1 MKFAKELEQDLVPEW
16 RIKYLNYKA
25 GKKYVKA
32 VSRAINRANGSPL
45 NNNNNNNNAAKIEN
59 RITSSLFHGHSPF
72 HSQKHAAHSKGPNQ
86 NHPNERTS
94 LRDSPAPV
102 GSARQKP
109 VTTPARSIPAAV
121 QSDRRGM
128 NDGSSDLQYGSFVHT
143 PPHYETGNPLG
154 RKTTFELPGPAMRVP
169 SHQNDTSPQAVSM
182 QEEAPTAR
190 QTIQRSTSMI
200 AGAPVAAGTPAAT
213 DHERTPSSL
222 RLPHPATIGP
232 GYNASPRAGLRRLF
246 STASPLNR
254 VGTNPEYGLQGLAL
268 DVVRQ
273 KEKEFF
279 EFLDSELQKVE
290 AFYKLKEDQ
299 AGERLALL
307 KEQLHEMRNRRTQ
320 ELHAQKR
327 QAEID
332 FLNGNQ
338 GDRDGPQKG
347 PLKGPLGWIDPV
359 KSKIFRPGPNSRAL
373 SKMAQTPA
381 MRPAEGGD
389 ATRDYIRRPYEHDVP
404 YRTAKRKLKLA
415 LQEFYRGL
423 ELLKSYA
430 LLNRTA
436 FRKLNKK
443 YDKAVNARPQYRYMN
458 EKVNKSWFVNSDA
471 VDGHIKA
478 VEDLYARYF
487 ERGNHKIA
495 AGKLRS
501 LSRRPGDESGSAFRC
516 GILLGTGLVF
526 AIQGTVFGAQ
536 LLFDND
542 PEVRS
547 RTAYLLQIY
556 GGYFLMLLLFC
567 MFCVNCAV
575 WTRNKINYPFIFE
588 FDTRNNLDWR
598 QLAEFPSLFTFIFGV
613 FIWLNFSEYGTD
625 EVYEYYPVA
634 LIALS
639 AFIIFLPAPIFMARS
654 RKWFAYAHW
663 RLLLAGL
670 YPVEFRDFFLG
681 DIYCSLTYAMC
692 NIELFF
698 CIYANAWE
706 NPVQCNSSHSRLL
719 GFLGAL
725 PPIWRFLQCLRR
737 YRDTRN
743 IFPHLV
749 NGGKYIMSILAAM
762 SLSMY
767 RINNTHGH
775 LAMFITFSTI
785 NAIYTSIWDLF
796 MDFSLLQP
804 HSRHW
809 LLRDITGLKKRWPYY
824 LVMVTDP
831 VLRFAWIFYAI
842 FTHDTQ
848 HSTIVSFLVALAEVS
863 RRGMWTLF
871 RVENEHCA
879 NVAQYKASR
888 DVPLPYHIEPLV
900 SHRSPEMVEGGGD
913 DDVKDCNIAETASD
927 ARNAASSGATTTARP
942 TTTTGQGLDEEGG
955 AGAGAGGTLR
965 QRKMGAGFTAVQ
977 RSFSRIIA
985 EAHRQDFEKKRKP
998 IDADTEQLEEAG
1010 GMASDDDDDD
1020 DDDGSEAGQDEDE
1033 DGEEGR
1039 SGGSAAD
1046 SMEIRE
1052 AESLVHD
1059 HGDRRPMHQ

>member
-169 SHQNDTSPQAVSM
+169 SHQNDTSPQAASM

-190 QTIQRSTSMI
+190 QAIQRSTSMI

-338 GDRDGPQKG
+338 GDRDGPQ
-347 PLKGPLGWIDPV
+347 KGPLGWIDPV

-900 SHRSPEMVEGGGD
+900 SRRSPEMAEGGGD
-913 DDVKDCNIAETASD
+913 DDVKDSNIAETASNS
-927 ARNAASSGATTTARP
+927 RNAASSGATTTARP
-942 TTTTGQGLDEEGG
+942 TTATGQDLDEEGG
-955 AGAGAGGTLR
+955 GGTLR
-965 QRKMGAGFTAVQ
+965 QRKMGAGFTA
-977 RSFSRIIA
+977 
-985 EAHRQDFEKKRKP
+985 
-998 IDADTEQLEEAG
+998 
-1010 GMASDDDDDD
+1010 
-1020 DDDGSEAGQDEDE
+1020 
-1033 DGEEGR
+1033 
-1039 SGGSAAD
+1039 
-1046 SMEIRE
+1046 IRE